1 MDQPVKL
8 LKRKTQYVV
17 SRYNLNSTLCEH
29 TLELLRSRS
38 RLLTHKQIERDTK
51 IPVGWLALFTTGKIH
66 NPGVRQI
73 QTLYEYLSKKK
84 IEF

>member
-1 MDQPVKL
+1 MEQPVKL

-17 SRYNLNSTLCEH
+17 SRNNLTSTLCEH
-29 TLELLRSRS
+29 TLELLKTRSV
-38 RLLTHKQIERDTK
+38 LLTYKKIERDTK
-51 IPVGWLALFTTGKIH
+51 ISEGWLRIFIRGKIL

-84 IEF
+84 LEV